1 MYKTI
6 KLRSVKIEYCPAESP
21 EEENMIYIT
30 TKDNLT
36 ISFSIPPGHSI
47 EDLSLQY
54 SIGNG
59 WNALNFEDAF

>member
-1 MYKTI
+1 MSKTI
-6 KLRSVKIEYCPAESP
+6 KLRNAKIEYCPAEFL
-21 EEENMIYIT
+21 EEENMIYIIT
-30 TKDNLT
+30 EDNLT
-36 ISFSIPPGHSI
+36 ISLSIPPGHSI